1 MKIYF
6 ETGPLRSLTQ
16 FMNMEVP
23 RVISNING
31 YAAMIK
37 DTATCIN
44 NHWDIYTNELSLL
57 GAGEIFGNRFMHQ
70 IMICNENDQWIQVN
84 PHLIRKL
91 ETPINIERYFRR
103 NICSR
108 NQK

>member
-16 FMNMEVP
+16 FVNIEVP
-23 RVISNING
+23 KIISCING
-31 YAAMIK
+31 YAAMVK
-37 DTATCIN
+37 DAATSLQ

-70 IMICNENDQWIQVN
+70 IMIRNEFDQWIQVN
-84 PHLIRKL
+84 SHLIRKL
-91 ETPINIERYFRR
+91 ETPINIEQYFRR

-108 NQK
+108 KQK

>member
-6 ETGPLRSLTQ
+6 EIGPLRSLTQ

-23 RVISNING
+23 RVISNTNG
-31 YAAMIK
+31 YSTMINDAAISLK
-37 DTATCIN
+37 

-57 GAGEIFGNRFMHQ
+57 GAGQIFGNKFMHQ
-70 IMICNENDQWIQVN
+70 IMIRNEKDEWIQVN
-84 PHLIRKL
+84 SHLIRKL
-91 ETPINIERYFRR
+91 ETPINIEQYFRR
-103 NICSR
+103 NICLR

>member
-6 ETGPLRSLTQ
+6 EIGPLRSLTQ

-31 YAAMIK
+31 YASMIK
-37 DTATCIN
+37 DASTSLK

-70 IMICNENDQWIQVN
+70 IMIRNENDEWVQVN
-84 PHLIRKL
+84 SHLIRKL
-91 ETPINIERYFRR
+91 ETPINIEQYFRR

-108 NQK
+108 KQN

>member
-6 ETGPLRSLTQ
+6 EIGPLRSLTQ
-16 FMNMEVP
+16 FMNMEDP

-31 YAAMIK
+31 YATMIK
-37 DTATCIN
+37 DAATTIKN
-44 NHWDIYTNELSLL
+44 NWNIYTNELSLL
-57 GAGEIFGNRFMHQ
+57 GAGEIFGNRFMYQ
-70 IMICNENDQWIQVN
+70 IMIRNENDQWIQVN
-84 PHLIRKL
+84 SHLIRKL
-91 ETPINIERYFRR
+91 ETPINIEQYFRR